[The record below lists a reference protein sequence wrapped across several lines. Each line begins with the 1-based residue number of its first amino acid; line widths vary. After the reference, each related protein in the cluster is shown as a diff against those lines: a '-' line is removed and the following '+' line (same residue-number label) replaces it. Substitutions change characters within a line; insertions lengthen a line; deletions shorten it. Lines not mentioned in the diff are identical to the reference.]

1 MSLKSKVESK
11 EINDLFWENHLTL
24 STAESCTGG
33 LLAAAITAIPGCSNF
48 FMGGVVAYS
57 NELKERIL
65 GVQHETLETK
75 GAVSEETV
83 IEMVKGA
90 MHNFGTDC
98 AIATTGIAGPSGG
111 TPEKPVGT
119 IWIAAAH
126 GEKMKTEKLEGN
138 QGRELNALYATE
150 KAMRFLLDLFQKEEK
165 DVEK

>member
-11 EINDLFWENHLTL
+11 EINDLFWERHLTL

-33 LLAAAITAIPGCSNF
+33 LLSAAITAIAGCSNF
-48 FMGGVVAYS
+48 FKGGVVAYS

-65 GVQHETLETK
+65 GVRHETLETK

-90 MHNFGTDC
+90 MKNLETDC
-98 AIATTGIAGPSGG
+98 AMATTGIAGPSGG
-111 TPEKPVGT
+111 SPEKPVGT

-126 GEKMKTEKLEGN
+126 GEHIVTKKLDGDE
-138 QGRELNALYATE
+138 GRELNALYATE
-150 KAMRFLLDLFQKEEK
+150 KVMQLMLDLLQKIENEEEK
-165 DVEK
+165 